1 MKIDITARH
10 FSLSDHLR
18 ILVNEKVDKIEKFNN
33 GILNC
38 SVVLTKDSSEENVE
52 IVAHAKGQEFIA
64 RDNSGVFEK
73 SLAIAV
79 EKISIQIKKHH
90 DKVIGR

>member
-33 GILNC
+33 GILSC

-52 IVAHAKGQEFIA
+52 IGLVVCIFFVDYGYCAE
-64 RDNSGVFEK
+64 N
-73 SLAIAV
+73 
-79 EKISIQIKKHH
+79 
-90 DKVIGR
+90 